1 MIVLKKIADY
11 VQENAYDC
19 VITIGCGNYRAS
31 SLLHLTLLSL
41 KIKIKNKKFF
51 FVLIFQFL

>member
-51 FVLIFQFL
+51 LF